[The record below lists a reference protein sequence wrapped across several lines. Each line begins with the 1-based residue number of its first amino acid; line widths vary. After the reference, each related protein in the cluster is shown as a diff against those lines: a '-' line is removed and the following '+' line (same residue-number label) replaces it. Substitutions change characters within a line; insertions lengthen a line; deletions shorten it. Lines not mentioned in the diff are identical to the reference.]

1 MNVTGQNGQSGLIA
15 NKGGY
20 TIFQQVKAG
29 CLHPAIMFYLAGLSE
44 KQRVKSLFHKATEF
58 WRTPYKGEKVLLIAL
73 FQKGKLRPDTQRMLK
88 VAKRKGIYVIAIN
101 SLKLSYPDELRECV
115 DLYIERFNFGRD
127 FGSYKHGFL
136 DIFKSGLAENCPRL
150 LMLNDSVFY
159 STSRI
164 ETFLDEMMSS
174 DVEVL
179 GSTEN
184 YEISYHLGSFCIAFA
199 GNILR
204 HAVFQ
209 KYWKSYRLTDVRP
222 KVIKRG
228 EMGLSLAL
236 MKCASDQSEVKA
248 LYNSFRFLDLLK
260 KVDTSELDE
269 LIRLSRRS
277 DLTPA
282 KRFSLA
288 SQIGTAVQEYS
299 GKVERDSS
307 LKIENSGNK
316 EATKDRMFLYSLSD
330 AKKVFEAHLKDA
342 PQSNEEYLKE
352 SVIAGMVDNFRQHS
366 QIHQNAANLLYM
378 GCPIVKLD
386 GVFRGVFNMLDVKKI
401 CGLLT
406 PQERAELEY
415 LLLSRPYGGDT
426 LIGWKHAA
434 FIRGLL

>member
-20 TIFQQVKAG
+20 TFFQQVKAG
-29 CLHPAIMFYLAGLSE
+29 CLHPAIMLYLNGLSE
-44 KQRVKSLFHKATEF
+44 KQRLKSMFKTATEF
-58 WRTPYKGEKVLLIAL
+58 WRIPYKGEKVLLIAL
-73 FQKGKLRPDTQRMLK
+73 FQKGKLRPDTQRMLEA
-88 VAKRKGIYVIAIN
+88 AKRKGIYVIAIN
-101 SLKLSYPDELRECV
+101 SLKLSAPEELRHCI

-136 DIFKSGLAENCPRL
+136 DIFKSGLADKCPRL

-164 ETFLDEMMSS
+164 ENFLDEMMES

-179 GSTEN
+179 GGTEN

-204 HAVFQ
+204 HKRFQ
-209 KYWKSYRLTDVRP
+209 KYWKSYRLSDVRP

-228 EMGLSLAL
+228 EMGLSKAL
-236 MKCASDQSEVKA
+236 MKCTSDQTEVKA
-248 LYNSFRFLDLLK
+248 LYNSFRFLNMLQ
-260 KVDTSELDE
+260 KVDTAELDDV
-269 LIRLSRRS
+269 IRLSRRS
-277 DLTPA
+277 ALTPA

-288 SQIGTAVQEYS
+288 NQVETAVQEYT
-299 GKVERDSS
+299 GKVQRDARM
-307 LKIENSGNK
+307 KIENSGNR

-330 AKKVFEAHLKDA
+330 VKKVFEAHLKDA

-401 CGLLT
+401 CSLLT
-406 PQERAELEY
+406 PQESAELEY